1 MRYSLLNISAA
12 AKDTPLL
19 KRLWQYFY
27 DTYFNSAQTYENLN
41 MEAGDIL
48 SIRLIILGLC
58 IGIAISG
65 FAMVFNKRI
74 LGSFV
79 RKLLKDECL
88 SPESAKT
95 LDELGCSDK
104 MFIHWA
110 VKKSTSLRR
119 VVKCREEEQ
128 FNTELKQK
136 REEYQQKK
144 AEDKSLPHFKDT
156 EYKIDSSSDRF
167 YIPEEMKYTADI
179 KFDKKGTSWLG
190 AIMLVFIMA
199 IAFVVMTVALPHV
212 LELINDAAGAFD
224 TTPSNRI

>member
-1 MRYSLLNISAA
+1 MNYALLNVGTAN
-12 AKDTPLL
+12 DTPLL
-19 KRLWQYFY
+19 KKLWQYFY
-27 DTYFNSAQTYENLN
+27 DTYFNSAEVYENLN

-48 SIRLIILGLC
+48 SVRLIILGLC

-65 FAMVFNKRI
+65 FAMVFNKRV
-74 LGSFV
+74 LGAFV

-88 SPESAKT
+88 SSESAKT
-95 LDELGCSDK
+95 LDELGYSDK
-104 MFIHWA
+104 MLIHWA

-119 VVKCREEEQ
+119 VVKCREQEQ

-144 AEDKSLPHFKDT
+144 AEDSSLPSFKDT

-167 YIPEEMKYTADI
+167 FIPEELKYTADI
-179 KFDKKGTSWLG
+179 KFDKKGTSWFG

-199 IAFVVMTVALPHV
+199 IAFVAMSIALPYV
-212 LELINDAAGAFD
+212 LELINDAAGMFD